1 MLLHLPIAILATLS
15 PVAVSD
21 TVPKFDIV
29 RECRFEGGSTTE
41 IDRCSDDE
49 GAALRQLEK
58 EWAQFVGVDRRSC
71 TATATTSDVASY
83 VELLTCLE
91 MARDLNNAN
100 KSPRD
105 SETKNTMRLRAPGVA
120 VGVGH
125 NPITRGQVSG
135 RGGH

>member
-29 RECRFEGGSTTE
+29 KECRFEGGSTTE

-49 GAALRQLEK
+49 NTALGQLER
-58 EWAQFVGVDRRSC
+58 EWTQVVDVDKRSC
-71 TATATTSDVASY
+71 TATAMTGGVASY

-91 MARDLNNAN
+91 MARDVKNG
-100 KSPRD
+100 D
-105 SETKNTMRLRAPGVA
+105 SNPHGALTTEAMRLRAPGVT

-125 NPITRGQVSG
+125 DPITPGQKPG
-135 RGGH
+135 RGSR

>member
-21 TVPKFDIV
+21 TVPRFDIV

-49 GAALRQLEK
+49 NIALRQLERA
-58 EWAQFVGVDRRSC
+58 WTQFGDVDKRGC
-71 TATATTSDVASY
+71 MATATTGGVASY

-91 MARDLNNAN
+91 MAGHIKNGDGN
-100 KSPRD
+100 PRGPQTT
-105 SETKNTMRLRAPGVA
+105 EAMRLRAPGVT

-125 NPITRGQVSG
+125 DPITPGQKLG
-135 RGGH
+135 RSSR